1 MGPDRGMGGSMEQPH
16 SSTGNEGESRQEQ
29 DVSRP
34 SNTTDE
40 QQPQNTGQRQLPR
53 QIGIPPPS
61 RTSSPA
67 IAPPLSREAS
77 SMSTAT
83 AAQSTEDIRAD
94 TIKNPEPPVT
104 KATLSE
110 LDVMKIVHNPKLRHD
125 INFDPDLHFRPNMD
139 GEKGKKK
146 QDKANVFWDTLR
158 NDLTMFLTDRE
169 KFDKEYASSGDWT
182 LPRLLT
188 SAKEIIQTLVP
199 SRDRA
204 VLDEGLNV
212 ELFMQQFYR
221 GVADLEKLASW
232 LRGVLKLHCAPMRD
246 DWVDTV
252 YYQLSNGNANN
263 DLKEL
268 VNGMKNLLTVLEA
281 MKLDVAN
288 HQIRCLRP
296 ALIEDTVHFE
306 QKYFY
311 RRIAAGRMRMDNL
324 RVWYQN
330 ALERYQ
336 DDTLRPSQDFGDM
349 GVFFET
355 LARHLMPQ
363 GASDPIPATFQFD
376 DERIARLTND
386 MYDAV
391 FIEGCLRQYER
402 LEGVCHIFG
411 ASQEGSSRPSSQDGE
426 STLDSPFGAFRATAG
441 SRPSSQAFSTRS
453 SHSSPRS
460 SLVIPSPSAI
470 PSYLQPQPSQTD
482 LRTKRQKLHRT
493 LIDILQSAPANTH
506 QMDRWRAVGPAMAL
520 EVFRATNL
528 PLRLLPEVEDAIVNR
543 LLQASGEDFRDLQQQ
558 MLERLMEAL
567 RDRVRRYRGLSGSA
581 LFATATG
588 ELHADLY
595 EAAGDS
601 GVEDI
606 ATKLAHV
613 GIVHWRVWA
622 EPVYLDT
629 PMSR

>member
-1 MGPDRGMGGSMEQPH
+1 MERSHP
-16 SSTGNEGESRQEQ
+16 STSNEGDSRQEQ
-29 DVSRP
+29 DVSRS
-34 SNTTDE
+34 SNTTTDE
-40 QQPQNTGQRQLPR
+40 KKLETTGRLPR
-53 QIGIPPPS
+53 RQCLEAPS
-61 RTSSPA
+61 RTASPA
-67 IAPPLSREAS
+67 MTAEPPSLSRQSS
-77 SMSTAT
+77 SMS
-83 AAQSTEDIRAD
+83 STLVSPIERSDP
-94 TIKNPEPPVT
+94 IKSPEPPVT

-139 GEKGKKK
+139 GEKGKRK
-146 QDKANVFWDTLR
+146 QDKANIFWDTLR
-158 NDLTMFLTDRE
+158 NDLTMFLTDRA
-169 KFDKEYASSGDWT
+169 KFDLEYAQSGDWS
-182 LPRLLT
+182 LPRLLNA
-188 SAKEIIQTLVP
+188 AKDIIQTLVP

-212 ELFMQQFYR
+212 ELFMQQFYK

-306 QKYFY
+306 QKFFY
-311 RRIAAGRMRMDNL
+311 RRIAAGKMQIDSFRL
-324 RVWYQN
+324 WYQN
-330 ALERYQ
+330 AMQRYTN
-336 DDTLRPSQDFGDM
+336 DDLRPAQDFGDM

-355 LARHLMPQ
+355 LARHLLPQ
-363 GASDPIPATFQFD
+363 GASEPMPATFQFD
-376 DERIARLTND
+376 EERIARLKND

-391 FIEGCLRQYER
+391 LLEGCLRQYER

-411 ASQEGSSRPSSQDGE
+411 ACPEVASRPGSQDGE
-426 STLDSPFGAFRATAG
+426 AIFDSPFAGFRPAAG
-441 SRPSSQAFSTRS
+441 SRPTSQALSARS

-460 SLVIPSPSAI
+460 SLVIPAPSAI
-470 PSYLQPQPSQTD
+470 PSYLQPSQPD
-482 LRTKRQKLHRT
+482 LNTKRRRLHRT
-493 LIDILQSAPANTH
+493 LIDILQSAPPNSH

-528 PLRLLPEVEDAIVNR
+528 PLRLLPEVEDAIVNK
-543 LLQASGEDFRDLQQQ
+543 LLQMDGEDFRDLQHQ
-558 MLERLMEAL
+558 MLERLMETL
-567 RDRVRRYRGLSGSA
+567 RDRVRRYRVLSGSA

-588 ELHADLY
+588 ELHADLH
-595 EAAGDS
+595 EAAGDN

>member
-1 MGPDRGMGGSMEQPH
+1 MPMEAP
-16 SSTGNEGESRQEQ
+16 SLSRQ
-29 DVSRP
+29 S
-34 SNTTDE
+34 
-40 QQPQNTGQRQLPR
+40 
-53 QIGIPPPS
+53 
-61 RTSSPA
+61 
-67 IAPPLSREAS
+67 S
-77 SMSTAT
+77 SMSASL
-83 AAQSTEDIRAD
+83 ASPVERSDPM
-94 TIKNPEPPVT
+94 KNPDPPVT

-139 GEKGKKK
+139 GEKGKRK

-158 NDLTMFLTDRE
+158 NDLTMFLTDRAS
-169 KFDKEYASSGDWT
+169 FDTEYGQNGDWT

-188 SAKEIIQTLVP
+188 AAKEIIQTLVP

-212 ELFMQQFYR
+212 DLFMQQFYR

-306 QKYFY
+306 QKFFY
-311 RRIAAGRMRMDNL
+311 KRIAAGKMQIDSFKL
-324 RVWYQN
+324 WYQN
-330 ALERYQ
+330 AMERYTS
-336 DDTLRPSQDFGDM
+336 DELRPARDFGDM

-355 LARHLMPQ
+355 LARNLLPHNAAEQM
-363 GASDPIPATFQFD
+363 PATFQFD
-376 DERIARLTND
+376 EERIARLKND

-411 ASQEGSSRPSSQDGE
+411 APAEGLSRPGSQDGE
-426 STLDSPFGAFRATAG
+426 LLDSPLAGFRASAG
-441 SRPSSQAFSTRS
+441 SRPSSQALSTRS
-453 SHSSPRS
+453 SNSSPRS
-460 SLVIPSPSAI
+460 SLVLPTPSAI
-470 PSYLQPQPSQTD
+470 PAYLQPSQSD
-482 LRTKRQKLHRT
+482 PNTKRRKLHKT
-493 LIDILQSAPANTH
+493 LIDILQSAPTNAN

-520 EVFRATNL
+520 EVFRATGL
-528 PLRLLPEVEDAIVNR
+528 PLRLLPEVEDAIVNK
-543 LLQASGEDFRDLQQQ
+543 LLQMDGEDFRDLQQQ
-558 MLERLMEAL
+558 MFERLMESL
-567 RDRVRRYRGLSGSA
+567 QDRVRRYRVLSGSS

-588 ELHADLY
+588 ELHADLH

-601 GVEDI
+601 GIEDI

-629 PMSR
+629 PMSS